1 MVFGW
6 GKKKTQQYEEDITS
20 REKEIFL
27 SEIPDIIKQLKSIK
41 EKTIISETDI
51 FRNKIKSNCDSILKT
66 VGDFEHASIKSED
79 LDPHLYTILQRGKKQ
94 VVSTIKQECT
104 VNFPDIISLNEVLTF
119 HKLSTRMLK
128 KIGDMV
134 GRQSTVLHTLANKFA
149 NKLKADLIN
158 LKNGND
164 EIQTL
169 IDNHVNFEDKTN
181 EILENIDKY
190 NQSEKSVV
198 VMNNNQKQMK
208 KNMKDLSSAIQH
220 DMDEIE
226 SIKSSKEYTN
236 FSKVQENIGNLSVGM
251 YKIKNDIEI
260 QFTKISRPLNK
271 YVYITS
277 LGKLEKK
284 LLEDL
289 ANNPFDIISKTSKQ
303 DITKIL
309 ELVRNSVQSGAVSVK
324 DVNKSLLHIDETLEK
339 LDSFLR
345 KISEHNQLKDNLEND
360 LKNYNF
366 ENLRQNELKL
376 RKHQDD
382 KSKTESKTESLH
394 VEIDNVNES
403 LPNQIKFIETSL
415 NKISPILYSIKLE

>member
-41 EKTIISETDI
+41 EKTVISETGI

-119 HKLSTRMLK
+119 HKLSSRMLK

-149 NKLKADLIN
+149 NRLKDDLTN
-158 LKNGND
+158 LKDGND

-169 IDNHVNFEDKTN
+169 IDNHTNFEDKTN

-190 NQSEKSVV
+190 NQSEKAIV

-208 KNMKDLSSAIQH
+208 KNVKDLSSEIQH

-236 FSKVQENIGNLSVGM
+236 FSKVQENIGNLSAVI

-277 LGKLEKK
+277 LGKSEKK

-324 DVNKSLLHIDETLEK
+324 DINKSLLHIDETLEK
-339 LDSFLR
+339 LDSFFG
-345 KISEHNQLKDNLEND
+345 KISEHNQLKDKLEND

-366 ENLRQNELKL
+366 ENLRQNESKL

-382 KSKTESKTESLH
+382 KSKTESKIESLH
-394 VEIDNVNES
+394 VEVDNVNES

-415 NKISPILYSIKLE
+415 NNISPVLYSIKLE

>member
-27 SEIPDIIKQLKSIK
+27 SEIPDIIKELKSIK
-41 EKTIISETDI
+41 EKTIISETSA

-66 VGDFEHASIKSED
+66 IDDFEHASIKSED

-94 VVSTIKQECT
+94 IVSTIKQECT
-104 VNFPDIISLNEVLTF
+104 VNFPDIISFNDVQTF
-119 HKLSTRMLK
+119 HKISTRMLK
-128 KIGDMV
+128 RIGDMV

-149 NKLKADLIN
+149 NRLKDD
-158 LKNGND
+158 LKNMKDGND

-169 IDNHVNFEDKTN
+169 IDNHTNFEDKTN

-190 NQSEKSVV
+190 NQSEKAIV

-208 KNMKDLSSAIQH
+208 KNVKDLSSTIQH

-236 FSKVQENIGNLSVGM
+236 FSKVQENIGNLSAGM

-277 LGKLEKK
+277 LGKSEKK

-345 KISEHNQLKDNLEND
+345 KISEHNQSKDNLEND

-366 ENLRQNELKL
+366 ENLRQNESKL

-382 KSKTESKTESLH
+382 KSKTESKIESLH

>member
-41 EKTIISETDI
+41 EKTVISETGI

-94 VVSTIKQECT
+94 VVSTINQECT

-149 NKLKADLIN
+149 NRLKDDLTN
-158 LKNGND
+158 LKDGND

-169 IDNHVNFEDKTN
+169 IDNHINFEDKTN

-277 LGKLEKK
+277 LGKSEKK

-303 DITKIL
+303 DVTKIL

>member
-41 EKTIISETDI
+41 EKTVISETGI

-104 VNFPDIISLNEVLTF
+104 VNFPDIISLNEVQTF
-119 HKLSTRMLK
+119 HKISTRMLK

-149 NKLKADLIN
+149 NRLKDDLTN
-158 LKNGND
+158 LKDGND

-169 IDNHVNFEDKTN
+169 IDNHINFEDKTK

-236 FSKVQENIGNLSVGM
+236 FSKVQEDIGNLSVGM

-277 LGKLEKK
+277 LGKSEKK

-303 DITKIL
+303 DVTKIL

-366 ENLRQNELKL
+366 ENLRQNESKL
-376 RKHQDD
+376 RKHQDG
-382 KSKTESKTESLH
+382 KLKTESKIESLH

>member
-41 EKTIISETDI
+41 EKTVISETGI

-104 VNFPDIISLNEVLTF
+104 VNFPDVISLNEVLTF

-149 NKLKADLIN
+149 NKLKADL
-158 LKNGND
+158 KNMKDGND

-169 IDNHVNFEDKTN
+169 IDNHTNFEDKTN

-190 NQSEKSVV
+190 NQSEKAIV

-208 KNMKDLSSAIQH
+208 KNVKDLSSTIQH

-277 LGKLEKK
+277 LGKSEKK

-289 ANNPFDIISKTSKQ
+289 ANNPFGIMSKTSKQ

-309 ELVRNSVQSGAVSVK
+309 ELVRNSVKSGTVSVK
-324 DVNKSLLHIDETLEK
+324 DINKSLLHIDETLEK
-339 LDSFLR
+339 LDSFFG
-345 KISEHNQLKDNLEND
+345 KISEHNQLKDKLEND

-366 ENLRQNELKL
+366 ENLRQNESKL

-394 VEIDNVNES
+394 VEVDNVNES

-415 NKISPILYSIKLE
+415 NSISPVLYSIKLE

>member
-41 EKTIISETDI
+41 EKTIISETGI

-94 VVSTIKQECT
+94 VVSTIKQECS

-119 HKLSTRMLK
+119 HKLSSRMLK

-149 NKLKADLIN
+149 NRLKDDLTS
-158 LKNGND
+158 LKDGND

>member
-41 EKTIISETDI
+41 EKTVISETGI

-66 VGDFEHASIKSED
+66 VGDFEHASIKSKD

-94 VVSTIKQECT
+94 VVSTIKQECS

-149 NKLKADLIN
+149 NRLKDDLTN
-158 LKNGND
+158 LKDGND

-169 IDNHVNFEDKTN
+169 IDNHINFEDKTN

-415 NKISPILYSIKLE
+415 NNISPVLYSIKLE

>member
-27 SEIPDIIKQLKSIK
+27 SEIPDIIKELKSIK
-41 EKTIISETDI
+41 EKTIISETNA

-66 VGDFEHASIKSED
+66 IDDFEHASIKSED

-94 VVSTIKQECT
+94 IVSTIKQECT
-104 VNFPDIISLNEVLTF
+104 VNFPNIISFNEVQTF
-119 HKLSTRMLK
+119 HKISTRMLK

-149 NKLKADLIN
+149 NRLKDD
-158 LKNGND
+158 LKNMKDGND

-169 IDNHVNFEDKTN
+169 IDNHINFEDN
-181 EILENIDKY
+181 ASEILENIDKY
-190 NQSEKSVV
+190 GQSEKTLVDMS
-198 VMNNNQKQMK
+198 NNQKQMK
-208 KNMKDLSSAIQH
+208 KNMKDLSSTIQH
-220 DMDEIE
+220 DIDAIE
-226 SIKSSKEYTN
+226 SIKSSKEYVDFFKT
-236 FSKVQENIGNLSVGM
+236 KENIETLSVEM
-251 YKIKNDIEI
+251 REVKNDIDI

-277 LGKLEKK
+277 LGKSEKK
-284 LLEDL
+284 LLVDL
-289 ANNPFDIISKTSKQ
+289 ANNPFDTISKTSKQ

-324 DVNKSLLHIDETLEK
+324 DINKSLLQIDEILGK
-339 LDSFLR
+339 LDSFLG
-345 KISEHNQLKDNLEND
+345 KISEYNESKNNLENN

-366 ENLRQNELKL
+366 ENLKQNELKL
-376 RKHQDD
+376 RKHQDN
-382 KSKTESKTESLH
+382 KSKTELKIQSLH
-394 VEIDNVNES
+394 VEINNLNES
-403 LPNQIKFIETSL
+403 FPNQIKFIEKSL
-415 NKISPILYSIKLE
+415 NKISPVLYSIKLE

>member
-6 GKKKTQQYEEDITS
+6 GKKKTQQYEEDVTS

-27 SEIPDIIKQLKSIK
+27 SEIPDIIKQLKLIK
-41 EKTIISETDI
+41 EKTIISETNI

-94 VVSTIKQECT
+94 IVSTIKQECT
-104 VNFPDIISLNEVLTF
+104 VNFPDVILLNEVLTF
-119 HKLSTRMLK
+119 HQLSTRMLK

-149 NKLKADLIN
+149 NRLKDD
-158 LKNGND
+158 LKNMKDGND
-164 EIQTL
+164 EVQTL
-169 IDNHVNFEDKTN
+169 IDNHTNFEDKTN

-277 LGKLEKK
+277 LGKPEKK
-284 LLEDL
+284 LLENL
-289 ANNPFDIISKTSKQ
+289 ANNPSDIMSKTSKQ

-309 ELVRNSVQSGAVSVK
+309 ELVRNSVQSGTVSVK
-324 DVNKSLLHIDETLEK
+324 DINKSLLHIDETLEK
-339 LDSFLR
+339 LDSFFG
-345 KISEHNQLKDNLEND
+345 KISEHNQLKDKLEND

-366 ENLRQNELKL
+366 ENLRQNESKL

-382 KSKTESKTESLH
+382 KSKTESKIESLH
-394 VEIDNVNES
+394 VEVDNVNES
-403 LPNQIKFIETSL
+403 LPNQIKFIERSL
-415 NKISPILYSIKLE
+415 NRISPVLYSIKLE

>member
-169 IDNHVNFEDKTN
+169 IDNHINFEDKAN

-190 NQSEKSVV
+190 NQSEKAIV

-208 KNMKDLSSAIQH
+208 KNVKDLSSTIQY

-277 LGKLEKK
+277 LGKSEKK

-345 KISEHNQLKDNLEND
+345 KISEHNQSKDNLEND

>member
-27 SEIPDIIKQLKSIK
+27 TEIPDIIKQLKSIK
-41 EKTIISETDI
+41 EKTVISETGI

-94 VVSTIKQECT
+94 VVSTINQECT

-149 NKLKADLIN
+149 NRLKDDLTN
-158 LKNGND
+158 LKDGND

-169 IDNHVNFEDKTN
+169 IDNHINFEDKTN

-345 KISEHNQLKDNLEND
+345 KISEHNQSKDNLEND

>member
-27 SEIPDIIKQLKSIK
+27 TEIPDIIKQLKSIK
-41 EKTIISETDI
+41 EKTVISETGI

-94 VVSTIKQECT
+94 VVSTIKQECS

-119 HKLSTRMLK
+119 HKLSSRMLK

-149 NKLKADLIN
+149 NRLKDDLIN
-158 LKNGND
+158 LKDGND

-169 IDNHVNFEDKTN
+169 IDNHINFEDKTN

-345 KISEHNQLKDNLEND
+345 KISEHNQSKDNLEND

>member
-27 SEIPDIIKQLKSIK
+27 SEIPDIINELKSIK
-41 EKTIISETDI
+41 EKTIISETSV
-51 FRNKIKSNCDSILKT
+51 FRNKIKLNCDNILKT
-66 VGDFEHASIKSED
+66 IDDFEHANIKSED

-94 VVSTIKQECT
+94 IVSTIKQECT
-104 VNFPDIISLNEVLTF
+104 VNFPDIISFNEVQTF
-119 HKLSTRMLK
+119 HKISTRMLK

-149 NKLKADLIN
+149 NRLKDD
-158 LKNGND
+158 LKNMKAGND

-169 IDNHVNFEDKTN
+169 IDNHINFEDNTN

-190 NQSEKSVV
+190 GQSEKTLVDMS
-198 VMNNNQKQMK
+198 NNQKQMK
-208 KNMKDLSSAIQH
+208 KNMKDLSSTIQH
-220 DMDEIE
+220 DIDAIE
-226 SIKSSKEYTN
+226 NIKSSKEYAN
-236 FSKVQENIGNLSVGM
+236 FSKVEENIGNLSVGM
-251 YKIKNDIEI
+251 NKIKNDIEI

-277 LGKLEKK
+277 LGKPEKK
-284 LLEDL
+284 LLENL
-289 ANNPFDIISKTSKQ
+289 ANNPSDIMSKTSKQ

-309 ELVRNSVQSGAVSVK
+309 ELVRNSVQSGTVSVK
-324 DVNKSLLHIDETLEK
+324 DINKSLLHIDETLEK
-339 LDSFLR
+339 LDSFFG
-345 KISEHNQLKDNLEND
+345 KISEHNQLKDKLEND

-366 ENLRQNELKL
+366 ENLRQNESKL

-382 KSKTESKTESLH
+382 KSKTESKIESLYA
-394 VEIDNVNES
+394 EADNLNES

-415 NKISPILYSIKLE
+415 NNISPVIYSIKLE

>member
-27 SEIPDIIKQLKSIK
+27 TEIPDIIKQLKSIK
-41 EKTIISETDI
+41 EKTVISETGI

-149 NKLKADLIN
+149 NRLKDDLTN
-158 LKNGND
+158 LKDGND

-169 IDNHVNFEDKTN
+169 IDNHINFEDKTN

-208 KNMKDLSSAIQH
+208 KNMKDLISAIQH

-376 RKHQDD
+376 RKHQDN

>member
-41 EKTIISETDI
+41 EKTVISETGI

-94 VVSTIKQECT
+94 VVSTINQECT

-149 NKLKADLIN
+149 NRLKDDLTN
-158 LKNGND
+158 LKDGND

-169 IDNHVNFEDKTN
+169 IDNHINFEDKTN

-208 KNMKDLSSAIQH
+208 KNMKDLISAIQH

-277 LGKLEKK
+277 LGKSEKK

-303 DITKIL
+303 DVTKIL

-345 KISEHNQLKDNLEND
+345 KISEHNQSKDNLEND

>member
-66 VGDFEHASIKSED
+66 VGDFEHASIKYED

-149 NKLKADLIN
+149 NKLKDDLIN
-158 LKNGND
+158 LKDGND
-164 EIQTL
+164 EIQIL
-169 IDNHVNFEDKTN
+169 IDNCINFEDKAN

-190 NQSEKSVV
+190 NQSEKAIV

-208 KNMKDLSSAIQH
+208 KNVKDLSSTIQH

-236 FSKVQENIGNLSVGM
+236 FSKVQENIGNLSAGM

-277 LGKLEKK
+277 LGKSEKK

-289 ANNPFDIISKTSKQ
+289 ANNPFDIMSKTSKQ

-309 ELVRNSVQSGAVSVK
+309 ELVRNSVQSGTVSVK
-324 DVNKSLLHIDETLEK
+324 DINKSLLHIDETLEK
-339 LDSFLR
+339 LDSFFG
-345 KISEHNQLKDNLEND
+345 KISEHNQLKDKLEND

-366 ENLRQNELKL
+366 ENLRQNESKL

-394 VEIDNVNES
+394 VEVDNVNES
-403 LPNQIKFIETSL
+403 LPNQIKFIEISL
-415 NKISPILYSIKLE
+415 NSISPVLYSIKLE

>member
-169 IDNHVNFEDKTN
+169 IDNHVNFEDKAN

-190 NQSEKSVV
+190 NQSEKAIV

-208 KNMKDLSSAIQH
+208 KNVKDLSSTIQH

-236 FSKVQENIGNLSVGM
+236 FSKVQENIGNLSAGM

-277 LGKLEKK
+277 LGKSEKK

-289 ANNPFDIISKTSKQ
+289 ANNPFDIMSKTSKQ

-309 ELVRNSVQSGAVSVK
+309 ELVRNSVQSGTVSVK
-324 DVNKSLLHIDETLEK
+324 DINKSLLHIDETLEK
-339 LDSFLR
+339 LDSFFG
-345 KISEHNQLKDNLEND
+345 KISEHNQLKDKLEND

-366 ENLRQNELKL
+366 ENLRQNESKL

-382 KSKTESKTESLH
+382 KSKTESKIESLH
-394 VEIDNVNES
+394 VEVDNVNES
-403 LPNQIKFIETSL
+403 LPNQIKFIEISL
-415 NKISPILYSIKLE
+415 NNISPVLYSIKLE

>member
-41 EKTIISETDI
+41 EKTVISETSI

-149 NKLKADLIN
+149 NKLKADL
-158 LKNGND
+158 KNMKDGND

-169 IDNHVNFEDKTN
+169 IDNHTNFEDKTN

-190 NQSEKSVV
+190 NQSEKAIV

-208 KNMKDLSSAIQH
+208 KNVKELSSTIQH

-236 FSKVQENIGNLSVGM
+236 FSKVQEDIGNLSVGM

-277 LGKLEKK
+277 LGKSEKK

-289 ANNPFDIISKTSKQ
+289 ANNPFDIMSKTSKQ

-309 ELVRNSVQSGAVSVK
+309 ELVRNSVKSGTVSVK
-324 DVNKSLLHIDETLEK
+324 DINKSLLHIDETLEK
-339 LDSFLR
+339 LDSFFG
-345 KISEHNQLKDNLEND
+345 KISEHNQLKDKLEND

-366 ENLRQNELKL
+366 ENLRQNESKL

-382 KSKTESKTESLH
+382 KSKTESKIESLH
-394 VEIDNVNES
+394 VEVDNVNES

-415 NKISPILYSIKLE
+415 NSISPVLYSIKLE

>member
-6 GKKKTQQYEEDITS
+6 GKKKTQEYEEDITS
-20 REKEIFL
+20 REKEILL
-27 SEIPDIIKQLKSIK
+27 SEIPDIIKELKSIK
-41 EKTIISETDI
+41 GKTIISETNA
-51 FRNKIKSNCDSILKT
+51 FRNKIKSNCDNLLKT
-66 VGDFEHASIKSED
+66 IDDFERTSIKSKD

-94 VVSTIKQECT
+94 VVSTIKKECS
-104 VNFPDIISLNEVLTF
+104 VNFPDLISFNEVQTF
-119 HKLSTRMLK
+119 HKISTRMLK

-149 NKLKADLIN
+149 NRLKDDL
-158 LKNGND
+158 KSMKDGND
-164 EIQTL
+164 EIQIL
-169 IDNHVNFEDKTN
+169 IDNHINFEDNSN
-181 EILENIDKY
+181 EILENMDMY
-190 NQSEKSVV
+190 SQSKKTLVRVSD
-198 VMNNNQKQMK
+198 NQKQLK
-208 KNMKDLSSAIQH
+208 KNMKDLSNTIQ
-220 DMDEIE
+220 DDVDAIE
-226 SIKSSKEYTN
+226 SIKSSKKYADFLKT
-236 FSKVQENIGNLSVGM
+236 KENIETLSVEMHG
-251 YKIKNDIEI
+251 IKNDIDI

-277 LGKLEKK
+277 LGKSEKK
-284 LLEDL
+284 LLVDL
-289 ANNPFDIISKTSKQ
+289 ANNPFDTISKTSKQ

-345 KISEHNQLKDNLEND
+345 KISEHNQSKDNLEND

-366 ENLRQNELKL
+366 ENLRQNESKL
-376 RKHQDD
+376 RKHQDG
-382 KSKTESKTESLH
+382 KLKTESKIESLH

>member
-27 SEIPDIIKQLKSIK
+27 TEIPDIIKQLKSIK
-41 EKTIISETDI
+41 EKTVISETGI

-94 VVSTIKQECT
+94 VVSTINQECT

-119 HKLSTRMLK
+119 HKLSSRMLK

-149 NKLKADLIN
+149 NRLKDDLTN
-158 LKNGND
+158 LKDGND

-169 IDNHVNFEDKTN
+169 IDNHINFEDKAK

-190 NQSEKSVV
+190 NQSEKAIV

-208 KNMKDLSSAIQH
+208 KNVKDLSSTIQH

>member
-41 EKTIISETDI
+41 EKTVISETGI

-119 HKLSTRMLK
+119 HKLSSRMLK

-149 NKLKADLIN
+149 NRLKDDLTS
-158 LKNGND
+158 LKDGND

-208 KNMKDLSSAIQH
+208 KNMKDLISAIQY

>member
-41 EKTIISETDI
+41 EKTVISETDI

-94 VVSTIKQECT
+94 VVSTIKQECS

-149 NKLKADLIN
+149 NRLKDDLTN
-158 LKNGND
+158 LKDGND

-169 IDNHVNFEDKTN
+169 IDNHINFEDKTN

>member
-27 SEIPDIIKQLKSIK
+27 TEIPDIIKQLKSIK
-41 EKTIISETDI
+41 EKTVISETGI

-94 VVSTIKQECT
+94 VVSTIKQECS

-149 NKLKADLIN
+149 NRLKDDLTS
-158 LKNGND
+158 LKDGND

-360 LKNYNF
+360 LKSYNF

>member
-27 SEIPDIIKQLKSIK
+27 TEIPDIIKQLKSIK
-41 EKTIISETDI
+41 EKTVISETGI

-94 VVSTIKQECT
+94 VVSTINQECT

-149 NKLKADLIN
+149 NRLKDDLTN
-158 LKNGND
+158 LKDGND

-169 IDNHVNFEDKTN
+169 IDNHINFEDKAK

-190 NQSEKSVV
+190 NQSEKAIV

-208 KNMKDLSSAIQH
+208 KNVKDLSSTIQH

>member
-41 EKTIISETDI
+41 EKTVISETGI

-149 NKLKADLIN
+149 NRLKDDLTN
-158 LKNGND
+158 LKDGND

-169 IDNHVNFEDKTN
+169 IDNHINFEDKTN

-277 LGKLEKK
+277 LGKSEKK

-303 DITKIL
+303 DVTKIL

-366 ENLRQNELKL
+366 ENLRQNESKL

>member
-6 GKKKTQQYEEDITS
+6 GKKKTQQYEEDVTS

-27 SEIPDIIKQLKSIK
+27 SEIPDIIKQLKLIK
-41 EKTIISETDI
+41 EKTIISETNI

-94 VVSTIKQECT
+94 IVSTIKQECT
-104 VNFPDIISLNEVLTF
+104 VNFPDVISLNDVLTF

-149 NKLKADLIN
+149 NRLKDD
-158 LKNGND
+158 LKNMKDGND

-169 IDNHVNFEDKTN
+169 IDNHTNFEDKTN

-190 NQSEKSVV
+190 NQSEKTIV

-208 KNMKDLSSAIQH
+208 KNVKDLSSTIQH

-236 FSKVQENIGNLSVGM
+236 FSKVQENIGNLSAGM

-277 LGKLEKK
+277 LGKPEKK
-284 LLEDL
+284 LLENL
-289 ANNPFDIISKTSKQ
+289 ANNPSDIMSKTSKQ

-309 ELVRNSVQSGAVSVK
+309 ELVRNSVQSGTVSVK
-324 DVNKSLLHIDETLEK
+324 DINKSLLHIDETLEK
-339 LDSFLR
+339 LDSFFG
-345 KISEHNQLKDNLEND
+345 KISEHNQLKDKLEND

-366 ENLRQNELKL
+366 ENLRQNESKL

-382 KSKTESKTESLH
+382 KSKTESKIESLYA
-394 VEIDNVNES
+394 EADNLNES

-415 NKISPILYSIKLE
+415 NNISPVIYSIKLE

>member
-27 SEIPDIIKQLKSIK
+27 TEIPDIIKQLKSIK
-41 EKTIISETDI
+41 EKTVISETGI

-66 VGDFEHASIKSED
+66 VGDFEHASIKSKD

-94 VVSTIKQECT
+94 VVSTIKQECS

-149 NKLKADLIN
+149 NRLKDDLTN
-158 LKNGND
+158 LKDGND

-169 IDNHVNFEDKTN
+169 IDNHINFEDKTN

>member
-27 SEIPDIIKQLKSIK
+27 SEIPDIIKELKSIK
-41 EKTIISETDI
+41 EKTIISETNA

-66 VGDFEHASIKSED
+66 IDDFEHASIKSED

-94 VVSTIKQECT
+94 IVSTIKQECT
-104 VNFPDIISLNEVLTF
+104 VNFPDIISFNDVQTF
-119 HKLSTRMLK
+119 HKISTRMLK
-128 KIGDMV
+128 RIGDMV

-149 NKLKADLIN
+149 NRLKDD
-158 LKNGND
+158 LKNMKDGND

-169 IDNHVNFEDKTN
+169 IDNHINFEDNAN

-190 NQSEKSVV
+190 GQSEKTLVDIT
-198 VMNNNQKQMK
+198 NNQKQMK
-208 KNMKDLSSAIQH
+208 KNIEDLSSTIQH
-220 DMDEIE
+220 DIDAIE
-226 SIKSSKEYTN
+226 NIKSSKEYAN
-236 FSKVQENIGNLSVGM
+236 FFKTKENIETLSVEM
-251 YKIKNDIEI
+251 REVKNDIDI

-284 LLEDL
+284 LLVDL
-289 ANNPFDIISKTSKQ
+289 ANNPFDTISKTSKQ

-309 ELVRNSVQSGAVSVK
+309 ELVRNSVQSGTVSVK
-324 DVNKSLLHIDETLEK
+324 DINKSLLQIDEILGK
-339 LDSFLR
+339 LDSFLG
-345 KISEHNQLKDNLEND
+345 KISEYNESKNNLENN
-360 LKNYNF
+360 LKNYDF
-366 ENLRQNELKL
+366 ENLRQNESKL

-382 KSKTESKTESLH
+382 KSKTESKIESLYA
-394 VEIDNVNES
+394 EADNLNES

-415 NKISPILYSIKLE
+415 NNISPVIYSIKLE

>member
-6 GKKKTQQYEEDITS
+6 GKKKIRQYEEDITS

-27 SEIPDIIKQLKSIK
+27 SEIPDIIKELKSIK

-169 IDNHVNFEDKTN
+169 IDNHINFEDKAN

-190 NQSEKSVV
+190 NQSEKAIV

-208 KNMKDLSSAIQH
+208 KNVKDLSSTIQH

-236 FSKVQENIGNLSVGM
+236 FSKVQENIGNLSAGM

-277 LGKLEKK
+277 LGKSEKK

-289 ANNPFDIISKTSKQ
+289 ANNPFDIMSKTSKQ

-309 ELVRNSVQSGAVSVK
+309 ELVRNSVQSGTVSVK
-324 DVNKSLLHIDETLEK
+324 DINKSLLHIDETLEK
-339 LDSFLR
+339 LDSFFG
-345 KISEHNQLKDNLEND
+345 KISEHNQLKDKLEND

-366 ENLRQNELKL
+366 ENLRQNESKL

-382 KSKTESKTESLH
+382 KSKTESKIESLH
-394 VEIDNVNES
+394 VEVDNVNES

-415 NKISPILYSIKLE
+415 NNISPVLYSIKLE

>member
-94 VVSTIKQECT
+94 VVSTIKQECS

-149 NKLKADLIN
+149 NRLKDDLTN
-158 LKNGND
+158 LKDGND

-169 IDNHVNFEDKTN
+169 IDNHINFEDKTN

-360 LKNYNF
+360 LKSYNF

>member
-27 SEIPDIIKQLKSIK
+27 TEIPDIIKQLKSIK
-41 EKTIISETDI
+41 EKTVISETGI

-66 VGDFEHASIKSED
+66 VGDFEHTSIKSED

-94 VVSTIKQECT
+94 VVSTINQECT

-149 NKLKADLIN
+149 NRLKDDLTN
-158 LKNGND
+158 LKDGND

-169 IDNHVNFEDKTN
+169 IDNHINFEDKTN

-345 KISEHNQLKDNLEND
+345 KISEHNQSKDNLEND